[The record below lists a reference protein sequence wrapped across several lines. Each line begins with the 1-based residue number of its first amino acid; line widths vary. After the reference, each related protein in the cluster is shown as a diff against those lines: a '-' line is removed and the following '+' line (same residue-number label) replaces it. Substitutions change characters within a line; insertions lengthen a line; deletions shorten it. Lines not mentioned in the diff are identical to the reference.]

1 MPNVVPSAAGARAGM
16 VLAAV
21 LWSLGSVFMRLLQ
34 RDLHL
39 GLDEP
44 KLSALQIA
52 FYRGLFGGLFMLAL
66 VRRGQ
71 FTFRPMMIV
80 MVVTFTVMSGL
91 YLSALGQGAAANAI
105 FLQNTSPVWVFLFA

>member
-1 MPNVVPSAAGARAGM
+1 MASAVQSPARARMGL

-21 LWSLGSVFMRLLQ
+21 LWSLGSVFMRLL
-34 RDLHL
+34 REPL
-39 GLDEP
+39 GLGLHEP
-44 KLSALQIA
+44 KLTELQIA

-71 FTFRPMMIV
+71 FTFRPMMV
-80 MVVTFTVMSGL
+80 AMVLTFTVMSGL

-105 FLQNTSPVWVFLFA
+105 FLQNTSPVWV